1 MLPPFITLNSND
13 LTPTHNIYSTFNTF
27 IKIMDVT
34 AYTVKYIEQELPC
47 ELISWLSYIFFPAI
61 IAVLSSFHIVV
72 SGFTAI
78 PIYFWTLV
86 WHPDGRSIPDMLRN
100 PEGNGRLIRYN
111 NDCNRLRWRER
122 SRPVPRWA
130 RRTRLRQIRMH
141 MPNEK
146 ETLPIKGYDS
156 RLCMFSYYQIHPTS
170 IDKTAGGPLSE
181 DGVTAKVSETMC
193 YHSIRAGSC
202 LSFGAKLLRKA
213 HPKTPHRGFISSAL
227 VLIST
232 LGILGILSIMA
243 CHRIYLYSSSSVG
256 GGKSESSLQG
266 IPGISEG
273 NASIIGTSEGGTLGV
288 SEGANAFGFTTS
300 FADVDTEKLNTQI
313 YFDLT
318 LNFCL

>member
-1 MLPPFITLNSND
+1 
-13 LTPTHNIYSTFNTF
+13 
-27 IKIMDVT
+27 
-34 AYTVKYIEQELPC
+34 
-47 ELISWLSYIFFPAI
+47 
-61 IAVLSSFHIVV
+61 
-72 SGFTAI
+72 
-78 PIYFWTLV
+78 
-86 WHPDGRSIPDMLRN
+86 
-100 PEGNGRLIRYN
+100 
-111 NDCNRLRWRER
+111 
-122 SRPVPRWA
+122 
-130 RRTRLRQIRMH
+130 MH